1 MARRVN
7 AIELSKLYHEKL
19 MGAFGGWF
27 RFEANESGEDKPR
40 VPTLLVFDDGVV
52 EFYSDGFGLDGYIMA
67 GYYCL
72 PKSAEGPR

>member
-19 MGAFGGWF
+19 MGAFGGWY
-27 RFEANESGEDKPR
+27 RFDADETGDDKPR
-40 VPTLLVFDDGVV
+40 VPTLLVFDDGTV
-52 EFYSDGFGLDGYIMA
+52 EFYHDGFNETGYMIG

-72 PKSAEGPR
+72 PKTAEPV